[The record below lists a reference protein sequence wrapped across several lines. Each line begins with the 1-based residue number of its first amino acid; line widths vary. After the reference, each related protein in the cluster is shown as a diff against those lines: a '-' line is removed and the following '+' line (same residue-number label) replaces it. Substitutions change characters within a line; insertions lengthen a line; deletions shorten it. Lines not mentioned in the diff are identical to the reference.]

1 MHFLQGCN
9 HFNRK
14 LVLRGVA
21 VQSCETVCLPLIVIT
36 LLTFAF
42 LFLLLPEK
50 MIIHKAIVHPKTL
63 VLLLFIHLRTDV
75 FLYSVEHK
83 RSINIQ
89 AEFSAPLF

>member
-1 MHFLQGCN
+1 
-9 HFNRK
+9 
-14 LVLRGVA
+14 
-21 VQSCETVCLPLIVIT
+21 VIT

-50 MIIHKAIVHPKTL
+50 MIIHKATVHPKTL
-63 VLLLFIHLRTDV
+63 VLLLFIHPRTDV
-75 FLYSVEHK
+75 FLYSVERK